1 MATAARSRSSS
12 ASSGCEM
19 TEAGPG
25 AAREARA
32 ERLAA
37 AVAGAGLD
45 ALIVGDLV
53 HPGDSSR
60 DAMAD
65 VSWLTGF
72 AGTSGLA
79 LIGSER
85 HDFFTDF
92 RYAERAR
99 STLSDGIE
107 LTIAKR
113 HLIEALAK
121 RLEGAVGFDPRTTSV
136 RELRRLRE
144 ALPEGVELVEAEGLV
159 DPLRRSKD
167 EDEVAAIA
175 AAAELTDA
183 VLAELE
189 EAGLTGR
196 RERDVAVWIE
206 TRMRELGAEGPAFPP
221 IVAAGPNGALPHAE
235 PGQREIGSAE
245 LVVVDVGAILDGYCS
260 DCTRT
265 YATGRVHEE
274 AETAYEAVLA
284 AQLAGLGAVR
294 AGAGGRDVD
303 AVARAVI
310 DDAGHAEHFGHG
322 LGHGV
327 GIQVH
332 EAPRVSQRSEE
343 ELIAGDVV
351 TIEPGIYVPGEFG
364 IRIEDLVV
372 VGEEDQITPRQG
384 AQQMADA
391 IPGSRLAVV
400 PGAGH
405 LTPMEKPEAATA
417 LLADFLTSLGRPG

>member
-1 MATAARSRSSS
+1 V
-12 ASSGCEM
+12 
-19 TEAGPG
+19 G
-25 AAREARA
+25 AAGARGARA
-32 ERLAA
+32 DRLAD
-37 AVAGAGLD
+37 AVAEAGLD
-45 ALIVGDLV
+45 FLIVGDLV

-72 AGTSGLA
+72 SGTSGLT
-79 LIGSER
+79 LVGPDR
-85 HDFFTDF
+85 RDFFTDF

-99 STLSDGIE
+99 SGLPDGFE

-113 HLIEALAK
+113 HLVDALAGL
-121 RLEGAVGFDPRTTSV
+121 LEGTVGYDPRVTSV
-136 RELRRLRE
+136 RELRRLAE

-189 EAGLTGR
+189 ERGLRGR
-196 RERDVAVWIE
+196 AERDVAVWIE
-206 TRMRELGAEGPAFPP
+206 TRMRELGAAGPSFPP
-221 IVAAGPNGALPHAE
+221 IVAAGPNAALPHAE
-235 PGQREIGSAE
+235 PGEREIGEGE
-245 LVVVDVGAILDGYCS
+245 LVVVDLGAVLDGYCS

-265 YATGRVHEE
+265 YATGAVSAE
-274 AETAYEAVLA
+274 AEAAYDVVLA

-294 AGAGGRDVD
+294 AGSGGREVD

-310 DDAGHAEHFGHG
+310 DDAGHGEHFGHG

-332 EAPRVSQRSEE
+332 EAPRLSPRSEDD
-343 ELIAGDVV
+343 LIPGDVV
-351 TIEPGIYVPGEFG
+351 TVEPGIYVPGAFG

-372 VGEEDQITPRQG
+372 VGAEPAENRNLC
-384 AQQMADA
+384 
-391 IPGSRLAVV
+391 SR
-400 PGAGH
+400 PK
-405 LTPMEKPEAATA
+405 E
-417 LLADFLTSLGRPG
+417 LLEVE